1 MSSNPKL
8 VKASKNGEKYMWS
21 ESKFFKKTLNT
32 KFLNWTIA
40 AACAEIKRTKFRY
53 LKDQVIFWAQT
64 KLSIVTLIYNL
75 QCKLVLRG
83 SNEI

>member
-1 MSSNPKL
+1 MPNIT
-8 VKASKNGEKYMWS
+8 AY
-21 ESKFFKKTLNT
+21 
-32 KFLNWTIA
+32 
-40 AACAEIKRTKFRY
+40 AEIKRTKFRY
-53 LKDQVIFWAQT
+53 LKDQVIFRVQT